1 MANNEMDE
9 TQLEAADQMAMPE
22 DNAKSLTGGL
32 VITTTVVLLAAFVVM
47 ELALGKF
54 FQIGMFKG

>member
-22 DNAKSLTGGL
+22 DNAKALTGGL

-47 ELALGKF
+47 EFALGKL